1 MGRMYFDC
9 RDYPGGVKCSVA
21 LSADTVDELVEAVV
35 HHNTVIHGEKDTME
49 FRRMIRNELKEE
61 GLGPYRLIV
70 NKGI

>member
-35 HHNTVIHGEKDTME
+35 HHNTVIHGEKDTVE
-49 FRRMIRNELKEE
+49 FRRMIRDEVKEE
-61 GLGPYRLIV
+61 GLDPYILQLH
-70 NKGI
+70 KGI